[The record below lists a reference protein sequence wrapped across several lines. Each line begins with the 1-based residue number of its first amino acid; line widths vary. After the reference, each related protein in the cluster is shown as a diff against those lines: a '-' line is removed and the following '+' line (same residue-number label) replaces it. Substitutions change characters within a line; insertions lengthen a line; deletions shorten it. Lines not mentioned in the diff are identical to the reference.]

1 MKLLLNIT
9 DDEITGLLLFNVVQ
23 TFTNPESWNV
33 VQLSAVDDMLRRVN
47 ITLNNVRGERISVND
62 LTVTGCYDPEG
73 RPTFRPTP
81 LLVTDF
87 D

>member
-1 MKLLLNIT
+1 MAV
-9 DDEITGLLLFNVVQ
+9 DVQ
-23 TFTNPESWNV
+23 TFDNPENWNV

-47 ITLNNVRGERISVND
+47 ITLNNVRGERVSVND

-73 RPTFRPTP
+73 RPTCHTMSF
-81 LLVTDF
+81 LSFGF